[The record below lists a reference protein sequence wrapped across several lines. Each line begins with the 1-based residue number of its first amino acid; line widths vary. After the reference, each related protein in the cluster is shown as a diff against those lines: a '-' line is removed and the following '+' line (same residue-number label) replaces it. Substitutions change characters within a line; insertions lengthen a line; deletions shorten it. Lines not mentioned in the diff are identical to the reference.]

1 VIERVLT
8 FLYPPACA
16 GCKRA
21 EGALCAGCRPGPLA
35 TRHFVAGGVPAVALG
50 PYEGRLRRAVLALKS
65 GRRDLAPE
73 FAWLLAGA
81 AAELLVPGRVL
92 VGVPTTRRRRS
103 ARGFDQGRVLA
114 AELERC
120 SGLPSLSLLSAAGK
134 AQQGRSRGARLQ
146 ARGRFA
152 CESASL
158 AKGLEV
164 LLVDDVV
171 TTGATL
177 RDCTAVL
184 ERAGARVE
192 GALAIAR
199 AERVDHPW
207 EQHESHLERNGP
219 RRK

>member
-1 VIERVLT
+1 V
-8 FLYPPACA
+8 
-16 GCKRA
+16 RA
-21 EGALCAGCRPGPLA
+21 I
-35 TRHFVAGGVPAVALG
+35 ALG
-50 PYEGRLRRAVLALKS
+50 PYEGRLRRAVLGLKG

-73 FAWLLAGA
+73 FACLLGVA
-81 AAELLVPGRVL
+81 ACELLLPGRVL

-103 ARGFDQGRVLA
+103 ARGFDQGHMLA
-114 AELERC
+114 GELERF
-120 SGLPSLSLLSAAGK
+120 SGLPSLSLLSASGK
-134 AQQGRSRGARLQ
+134 AQQGRARGARLQ

-158 AKGLEV
+158 ARGLEV

-184 ERAGARVE
+184 ESAGARVE

-199 AERVDHPW
+199 AERAGHPW
-207 EQHESHLERNGP
+207 EHYESHLERNRP

>member
-1 VIERVLT
+1 
-8 FLYPPACA
+8 
-16 GCKRA
+16 
-21 EGALCAGCRPGPLA
+21 
-35 TRHFVAGGVPAVALG
+35 VAGGVPAVALG
-50 PYEGRLRRAVLALKS
+50 PYEGPLRRAVLALKG

-73 FAWLLAGA
+73 FARLLAVAGSD
-81 AAELLVPGRVL
+81 LLVPGRVL
-92 VGVPTTRRRRS
+92 VGVPTTQRRRS
-103 ARGFDQGRVLA
+103 ARGFDQGRALA
-114 AELERC
+114 GELERF

-158 AKGLEV
+158 ARGLEV

-199 AERVDHPW
+199 AERVDHSW
-207 EQHESHLERNGP
+207 EQHESNLERHRPG
-219 RRK
+219 